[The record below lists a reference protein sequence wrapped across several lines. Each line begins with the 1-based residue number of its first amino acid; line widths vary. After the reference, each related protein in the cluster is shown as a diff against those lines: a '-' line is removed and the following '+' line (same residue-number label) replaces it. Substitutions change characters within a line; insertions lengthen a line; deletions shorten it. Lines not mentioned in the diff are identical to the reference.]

1 MKVVCTMGTDRP
13 RGLIA
18 VTSVERL
25 PGGQRA
31 GFWLPEAAYPWRAMV
46 TAGWDFEF
54 VTTRDEEPAPGGID
68 RSDPPQRMFLED
80 PEVRRKLAAA
90 RTARHYD
97 PADFPLVFAAGG
109 PGAMWDFPSDARLS
123 ALLVAIFEAGGVVAA
138 VCHGVAALVN
148 ANSADGGAFVSG
160 RRLTGFSNREEEAI
174 GLSGAVPFLLEDA
187 LVQRGAKYEAG
198 EPFRPHVITDD
209 RLITGQN
216 PASAAGVAQ
225 LATQLATGDP
235 LPPNWLRRPTP

>member
-1 MKVVCTMGTDRP
+1 MAIDRP

-25 PGGQRA
+25 PSGQRA

-54 VTTRDEEPAPGGID
+54 VTTRDEAPAPGGID

-80 PEVRRKLAAA
+80 AEVRRKLAGA

-109 PGAMWDFPSDARLS
+109 PGAMWDFPGDAGLG
-123 ALLVAIFEAGGVVAA
+123 ALLVAVHEAGGVVAA

-148 ANSADGGAFVSG
+148 ARCADGSAFVAG
-160 RRLTGFSNREEEAI
+160 RQLTGFSNREEEAI
-174 GLSGAVPFLLEDA
+174 GLSAAVPFLLEDA
-187 LVQRGAKYEAG
+187 LVERGAKFEAG
-198 EPFRPHVITDD
+198 EPFRSHTVCDD
-209 RLITGQN
+209 RLVTGQN
-216 PASAAGVAQ
+216 PASAADVAQ
-225 LATQLATGDP
+225 LATQLATGRQ
-235 LPPNWLRRPTP
+235 LPVNWLRRPAP